1 MITHD
6 EAGKCYRVYDADG
19 TEQGAFK
26 NMCEAREC
34 ELKYLQQRAEGGCT
48 AVDGDMLFDELMDI
62 FLAEKRV
69 RVRQTTYIS
78 YETITRRFIRPAF
91 GGMRVRDITP
101 AMVRAWQNRISQLG
115 YKPQYLRLI
124 DCKLGTVLSYAVRFG
139 GLTSNPA
146 VLAGNIGSWK
156 TEHIQFWTLDEYRQF
171 MTANMRE
178 DVRLAFEM
186 LYWTG
191 MRVGE
196 LLALT
201 PADFDFEERS
211 VSITKTF
218 RRSGGRDIITPTKT
232 KKSTRVVYVHD
243 SLNEKVRKY
252 IKSRAGS
259 ITAQA
264 EGTRAGSITAQ
275 AEGTRAGSGT
285 ARGEDASA
293 GIDLT
298 VTEGTG
304 AGRIFGFTSETLYGA
319 MRRGSRQ
326 TQVKR
331 IKLHDL
337 RHSHASLLI
346 EMNVT
351 PLLIAERLGHEKV
364 ETTLNIYSH
373 LYPNRQQELAGR
385 LELLS

>member
-48 AVDGDMLFDELMDI
+48 AVDGDMLFDELLDI

-259 ITAQA
+259 
-264 EGTRAGSITAQ
+264 
-275 AEGTRAGSGT
+275 GT